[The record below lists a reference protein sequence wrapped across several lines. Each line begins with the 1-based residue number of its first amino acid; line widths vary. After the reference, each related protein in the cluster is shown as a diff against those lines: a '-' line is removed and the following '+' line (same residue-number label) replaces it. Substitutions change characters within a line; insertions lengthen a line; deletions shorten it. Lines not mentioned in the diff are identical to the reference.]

1 MELWK
6 WYTQLKPDVSHGR
19 VIPRGGITVGDR
31 EEILRKVRQLI
42 LLYQSGKLGGSTM
55 PEDSN
60 PGFAR
65 DSKENYAY
73 FTLPMALN
81 YQRNSYK
88 LWEAAL
94 ATQNDPETADVFD
107 IASAARMSEPLL
119 QEKLTRH
126 NLALQRNKQPAVW
139 KTLCCTF
146 HEWYADDI
154 RNLFEEQGRSVK
166 KVKAHMS
173 AHKKWFPYL
182 SGNKIMNYWLY
193 VIENDTDMVFADRRE
208 ISVAPDTHIIQA
220 SEKLGVISSE
230 ERASSKV
237 QETVARAW
245 ESLLAGTELCPI
257 DVHTPMWLWSRS
269 GFAEKVE

>member
-1 MELWK
+1 M
-6 WYTQLKPDVSHGR
+6 
-19 VIPRGGITVGDR
+19 
-31 EEILRKVRQLI
+31 
-42 LLYQSGKLGGSTM
+42 
-55 PEDSN
+55 
-60 PGFAR
+60 
-65 DSKENYAY
+65 
-73 FTLPMALN
+73 
-81 YQRNSYK
+81 
-88 LWEAAL
+88 

-173 AHKKWFPYL
+173 AHKKRFPYL

>member
-1 MELWK
+1 M
-6 WYTQLKPDVSHGR
+6 D
-19 VIPRGGITVGDR
+19 DR

-42 LLYQSGKLGGSTM
+42 MLYKSGKLGGSTM

-65 DSKENYAY
+65 NSKENYTY

-88 LWEAAL
+88 LWEAAV
-94 ATQNDPETADVFD
+94 ATLSDPETADVFD
-107 IASAARMSEPLL
+107 IASAACMSEQLL

-126 NLALQRNKQPAVW
+126 KLALQRNKQPAIW

-146 HEWYADDI
+146 HEKYSDDI
-154 RNLFEEQGRSVK
+154 RNLFEEQGRSVRN
-166 KVKAHMS
+166 VKAHMS
-173 AHKKWFPYL
+173 SNKKQFPYL

-193 VIENDTDMVFADRRE
+193 VIENYTDMVFVDRRE
-208 ISVAPDTHIIQA
+208 ITVAPDTHIIQS
-220 SEKLGVISSE
+220 SEKLGVISSDE
-230 ERASSKV
+230 KASSKV

-245 ESLLAGTELCPI
+245 EIILAGTELCPI

-269 GFAEKVE
+269 GFAEKVG

>member
-1 MELWK
+1 
-6 WYTQLKPDVSHGR
+6 
-19 VIPRGGITVGDR
+19 
-31 EEILRKVRQLI
+31 
-42 LLYQSGKLGGSTM
+42 M

-65 DSKENYAY
+65 DSKENYTY

-94 ATQNDPETADVFD
+94 ATQNDPEIADVFD
-107 IASAARMSEPLL
+107 IASAARMPEPLL

-126 NLALQRNKQPAVW
+126 KLALQKNKQPAVW

-146 HEWYADDI
+146 HERYSDDI

-166 KVKAHMS
+166 NVKAYMS
-173 AHKKWFPYL
+173 GNKKGFPYL

-193 VIENDTDMVFADRRE
+193 VIETYTDMVFADRRE
-208 ISVAPDTHIIQA
+208 ITVAPDTHIIQA

-245 ESLLAGTELCPI
+245 EDPL
-257 DVHTPMWLWSRS
+257 SRD
-269 GFAEKVE
+269 GALPY